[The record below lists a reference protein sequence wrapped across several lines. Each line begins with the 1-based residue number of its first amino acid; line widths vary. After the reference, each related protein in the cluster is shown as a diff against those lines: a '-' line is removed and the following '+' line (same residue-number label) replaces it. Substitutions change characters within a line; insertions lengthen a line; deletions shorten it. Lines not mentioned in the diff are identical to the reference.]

1 VSFVRSRRTRSAA
14 AAALLVLLAGPAVT
28 ACSALDGTTNKSTAT
43 GAGVVTIIEPA
54 DREAPVEFTGTTL
67 DGDELDI
74 ADYRG
79 KAVVLNIWGSWC
91 GPCHLEMPHL
101 LEAQELLAGTDTV
114 FLGINVRDSPDDA
127 AAFERQYGVTW
138 PSIDDQG
145 GRTLLA
151 LRGVVPPT
159 QTPSTLVLDP
169 EGRVAARVLGV
180 VPTAI
185 TLKDLVEPVAPSVAA
200 SPSASTPVDE
210 DEDEDAARG

>member
-1 VSFVRSRRTRSAA
+1 MRFARSRRTRSAA
-14 AAALLVLLAGPAVT
+14 AAVVLVLLAGPAVT

-43 GAGVVTIIEPA
+43 GAGVVTIIDAA

-67 DGDELDI
+67 DGEELDI

-101 LEAQELLAGTDTV
+101 LEANELLEGTDTV
-114 FLGINVRDSPDDA
+114 FLGINVRDDPDDA
-127 AAFERQYGVTW
+127 AAFERQYDVPWT
-138 PSIDDQG
+138 SIDDQG

-159 QTPSTLVLDP
+159 RTPSTLVLDP

-180 VPTAI
+180 VPSAI
-185 TLKDLVEPVAPSVAA
+185 TLKDLVEPVAPSAPA
-200 SPSASTPVDE
+200 SPSPSTSAPADE
-210 DEDEDAARG
+210 DSARG